1 MDLIIVSRLKTPKKV
16 ELSLKVEL
24 GVQLR
29 SLVAVVWVILATY
42 KTAFNLKE
50 TLQQQFILL
59 RQAIINNK

>member
-1 MDLIIVSRLKTPKKV
+1 MDLIVVSRLKTPKKV